1 MIFVYYDIQ
10 ILFERSNKMDL
21 EIKPNNPTTTLNGLL
36 ILAMSVA
43 SGITVANIYY
53 LQPLLAQMASYF
65 QISQTQAGIM
75 ATLVQVGYASG
86 LLLILPLADRIEK
99 RRLICVMLSLS
110 ATFLLLFYLSS
121 NRYFSSFI
129 AFGIGFSSIIPQL
142 LIPYGAQMAKPE
154 ERGRVIGSIMSGLLI
169 GVLLSRV
176 LSGILSSLFG
186 WRSIFLLATCLM
198 LILLLLLRNILPKSV
213 IVSNITYIESLKS
226 LKPLIFIHQELRVSA
241 FIGAMAF
248 CSFSAFWT
256 SLTFLLQSSHYR
268 MGPDVAGMFGIVG
281 VVGAFFSPIAGK
293 LTDTKGARYT
303 VRLTILIIFVSFILF
318 LFFGYH
324 LSGLI
329 VGVILLDLGVQ
340 CCNVSN
346 QTNIHRLCED
356 ARNRI
361 SSIYMVSFFL
371 GGALGSYLGAHF
383 YENFGWI
390 GVCIFGLM
398 TQIIALLVYFYS
410 FHVCKNS

>member
-1 MIFVYYDIQ
+1 
-10 ILFERSNKMDL
+10 MDF
-21 EIKPNNPTTTLNGLL
+21 EIKPSNSSTPLNKML
-36 ILAMSVA
+36 ILVMAVA

-53 LQPLLAQMASYF
+53 LQPLLAQMASYYH
-65 QISQTQAGIM
+65 ITQTQAGIT

-110 ATFLLLFYLSS
+110 AAFLLLFYLSP
-121 NRYFSSFI
+121 NRYLSSLI

-142 LIPYGAQMAKPE
+142 LIPYGAQMAKAE
-154 ERGRVIGSIMSGLLI
+154 ERGRVIGCIMSGLLI
-169 GVLLSRV
+169 GILMSRV

-186 WRSIFLLATCLM
+186 WRSIFLLATFFM
-198 LILLLLLRNILPKSV
+198 LVLLFILRSILPKSIV
-213 IVSNITYIESLKS
+213 VSNITYFSSLKS
-226 LKPLIFIHQELRVSA
+226 LKSLFIKLHELRISA
-241 FIGAMAF
+241 LIGAMAY
-248 CSFSAFWT
+248 CAFSAFWT
-256 SLTFLLQSSHYR
+256 SLTFLLQSSHYH
-268 MGPDVAGMFGIVG
+268 MGSEVAGMFGIVG
-281 VVGAFFSPIAGK
+281 VVGALFSPLAGK

-303 VRLTILIIFVSFILF
+303 IRLTIFIILVSFILF

-329 VGVILLDLGVQ
+329 AGVILLDLGVQ

-346 QTNIHRLCED
+346 QTNIHRLCEQ

-371 GGALGSYLGAHF
+371 GGALGSYLGALF
-383 YENFGWI
+383 YEKFGWI
-390 GVCIFGLM
+390 GVCVFGIM
-398 TQIIALLVYFYS
+398 TQIIALLGYYYS
-410 FHVCKNS
+410 LYVSKNS